1 MNAGDRHID
10 QQQYL
15 EQLKAELRQV
25 QNELE
30 ARRKRLAEQ
39 RERNEALRQEF
50 AQQFGHELLALIE
63 GDPRAKVFVTHVV
76 EKLVFQDELG
86 NIISK
91 TDGIPV
97 GQIVEVGLV
106 ELPEQDKSS

>member
-1 MNAGDRHID
+1 MNTGDRYTD

-25 QNELE
+25 QNELK
-30 ARRKRLAEQ
+30 ARQQKLAQQ
-39 RERNEALRQEF
+39 RERNEALRQDF
-50 AQQFGHELLALIE
+50 ARQFGHELLALVE

-86 NIISK
+86 NVISK

-97 GQIVEVGLV
+97 GQIVEVELV
-106 ELPEQDKSS
+106 KLPDQDQ

>member
-1 MNAGDRHID
+1 MNAGDRHRD
-10 QQQYL
+10 KQQYQKL
-15 EQLKAELRQV
+15 LKAELRQV

-30 ARRKRLAEQ
+30 ARRQRLAEQ
-39 RERNEALRQEF
+39 RERNEALRQDF
-50 AQQFGHELLALIE
+50 ARQFAHELLALVE

-91 TDGIPV
+91 TDGVPV
-97 GQIVEVGLV
+97 GQIVEVKLV
-106 ELPEQDKSS
+106 ELPAKDK

>member
-1 MNAGDRHID
+1 MSAGDRHTD

-25 QNELE
+25 QNELK
-30 ARRKRLAEQ
+30 ARQQKLAEQ
-39 RERNEALRQEF
+39 RQRNEALSQDF
-50 AQQFGHELLALIE
+50 ARQFGHELLALVE

-91 TDGIPV
+91 TDGVPI
-97 GQIVEVGLV
+97 GQIIEVGLV
-106 ELPEQDKSS
+106 ELPDRDG